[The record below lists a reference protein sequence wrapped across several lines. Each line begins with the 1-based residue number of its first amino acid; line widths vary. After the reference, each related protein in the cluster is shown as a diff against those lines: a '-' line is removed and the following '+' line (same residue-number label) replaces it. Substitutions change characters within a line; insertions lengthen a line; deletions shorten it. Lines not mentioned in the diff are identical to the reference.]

1 MIGATL
7 SRRQEFEFQLFETL
21 ASGEATAYLKVEK
34 PRFLFL
40 EGSADAVAAAGV
52 AATALP
58 DASMARAASSVDRY

>member
-1 MIGATL
+1 
-7 SRRQEFEFQLFETL
+7 
-21 ASGEATAYLKVEK
+21 VEK
-34 PRFLFL
+34 PHFLFL